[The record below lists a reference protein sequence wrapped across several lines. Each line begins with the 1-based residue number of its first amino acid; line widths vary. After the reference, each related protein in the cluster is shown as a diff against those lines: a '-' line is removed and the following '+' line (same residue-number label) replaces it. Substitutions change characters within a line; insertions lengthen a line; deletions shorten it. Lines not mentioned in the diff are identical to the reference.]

1 MNFKFTPL
9 NGKIPILTEWQNQ
22 ASNSPEKLTEW
33 SLSTN
38 DFGIVTGQGFIVI
51 DVDVKHN
58 GFANLAAK
66 GLELVPTLSQTT
78 ASGGAHYFYKTD
90 KKLNNSTSK
99 IAKGVDVR
107 AVGGQV
113 KIYDWSIIHRYND
126 MAELPKHFE
135 TIITSEENTSKN
147 NVKVLFTNP
156 EQEFNFILDSLSD
169 FAEGERNAGL
179 FVKACEVKSK
189 FINNQQLDEEYA
201 KSKLTEAALAI
212 GLKPSEIKATIN
224 SGFKTDEIFTLPFKP
239 VIVSDMTNI
248 SIKTRWL
255 PNKPTVADLKNKNR
269 LRKPSIFKDWSS
281 RDITLLNADGGTGK
295 TTMLLFESVHA
306 ALGLPLYG
314 FIPTGKFKTLFV
326 TGEDDAEKLYA
337 MLGMICES
345 LNLNESQLESVLDS
359 VRIKKDIDLTLIQK
373 DKQGFLIPNYAAL
386 NEIVKELEDFKPD
399 RIIFDP
405 IASFWGSEAALNDMS
420 KAVAKWCGL
429 LRDNLNC
436 EVVLVNHIGKASSQS
451 KDVTQFAGR
460 GGSALPS
467 HARINKVMRRIDAN
481 EYTELTGKTLSD
493 NEQAVLLVCTKYTDF
508 SPILDK
514 TLLFIRRGFT
524 FEKVDITKSISES
537 KVDNRSDDEILYE
550 FILHNE
556 TSGIYCTKKYI
567 DSMMSGKISRTR
579 IAEALT
585 RLTMIGLNGKRI
597 YLVESDDLTMTDKVY
612 RTGDN
617 T

>member
-1 MNFKFTPL
+1 MFKYTPL
-9 NGKIPILTEWQNQ
+9 TGKKPILTDWTNQ
-22 ASNSPEKLTEW
+22 ASNNPEKLSEW
-33 SLSTN
+33 SKSTN
-38 DFGIVTGQGFIVI
+38 DFGIVTGDGFIVI
-51 DVDVKHN
+51 DVDVKDYN

-66 GLELVPTLSQTT
+66 GLELVPTLSQVTS
-78 ASGGAHYFYKTD
+78 SGGAHYFYKTS
-90 KKLNNSTSK
+90 KQIKNSTSK

-107 AVGGQV
+107 GIGGQV
-113 KIYDWSIIHRYND
+113 KIYNWDIIHLYET
-126 MAELPKHFE
+126 MTELPEHFE
-135 TIITSEENTSKN
+135 KIILAEESSNNKN
-147 NVKVLFTNP
+147 GVKVLFTNP
-156 EQEFNFILDSLSD
+156 EQEFNSILSTIED

-179 FVKACEVKSK
+179 FVKACEIKAKLV
-189 FINNQQLDEEYA
+189 NNSQLTEDYA
-201 KSKLTEAALAI
+201 KSKLTDAALAI

-224 SGFKTDEIFTLPFKP
+224 SGFKTDEIYTLPFRP
-239 VIVSDMTNI
+239 VVVSDMTNL
-248 SIKTRWL
+248 SVKSRWL
-255 PNKPTVADLKNKNR
+255 PNKPTLDDLKNKTK

-306 ALGLPLYG
+306 ALGLPMYG

-337 MLGMICES
+337 MLGMICEALS
-345 LNLNESQLESVLDS
+345 LSEPQFESVLEAI
-359 VRIKKDIDLTLIQK
+359 RIKKDIDLTLIQK
-373 DKQGFLIPNYAAL
+373 DKQGFLIPNYGAL

-451 KDVTQFAGR
+451 KDITQFAGR

-481 EYTELTGKTLSD
+481 EYTELTGKTIGE
-493 NEQAVLLVCTKYTDF
+493 NEQAVLLVCTKYTDY

-524 FEKVDITKSISES
+524 FEKIDITKSLSET

-550 FILHNE
+550 FILHNDM
-556 TSGIYCTKKYI
+556 SGIGCTKKYI
-567 DSMMSGKISRTR
+567 ESMLSGKISRAR
-579 IAEALT
+579 ISDGLT
-585 RLTMIGLNGKRI
+585 RLTMIGLNGKKI
-597 YLVESDDLTMTDKVY
+597 HLVDSDDLTITDKVY
-612 RTGDN
+612 KTGE
-617 T
+617 